1 MNVGGDVPIGD
12 AFKLYWHFIRFENN
26 GAVGIVLTVFLYIV
40 TIFTSSVVIYFY
52 FLRIH
57 NNGRLM
63 DVYHRLHAREDEFFI
78 PYDLEISNVE
88 LSYIS
93 KKAEQ
98 YRGEEGERRKTAVY
112 DYIWEEEQVKF
123 ALFAFVDMF
132 CILLELYP
140 LQKQKKY
147 PMAERLQNFPA

>member
-1 MNVGGDVPIGD
+1 MPIGD

-123 ALFAFVDMF
+123 VLFAFVDMF
-132 CILLELYP
+132 VRALYFVRIVS
-140 LQKQKKY
+140 
-147 PMAERLQNFPA
+147 AERFQNFPA

>member
-93 KKAEQ
+93 KKADQ

-123 ALFAFVDMF
+123 VLFAFVDMF
-132 CILLELYP
+132 WCVLCILLELY
-140 LQKQKKY
+140 
-147 PMAERLQNFPA
+147 RLNGYKIFPRKPG

>member
-1 MNVGGDVPIGD
+1 MLRFRARDCFHKANIVYEKSRQQTYLLKVKMFKHFVFICVRYLNVGGDVPIGD
-12 AFKLYWHFIRFENN
+12 AFKLYWHFYRFEKN

-40 TIFTSSVVIYFY
+40 TIFTSPVVLYFY
-52 FLRIH
+52 FLRVH

-88 LSYIS
+88 LSYVC

-98 YRGEEGERRKTAVY
+98 FLCY
-112 DYIWEEEQVKF
+112 QF
-123 ALFAFVDMF
+123 
-132 CILLELYP
+132 
-140 LQKQKKY
+140 
-147 PMAERLQNFPA
+147 

>member
-1 MNVGGDVPIGD
+1 
-12 AFKLYWHFIRFENN
+12 
-26 GAVGIVLTVFLYIV
+26 
-40 TIFTSSVVIYFY
+40 
-52 FLRIH
+52 
-57 NNGRLM
+57 M

-140 LQKQKKY
+140 LQKHKKY
-147 PMAERLQNFPA
+147 TMAERLQNFPA